1 MKTRS
6 TKFRLT
12 LLLVGSLCLLA
23 LGTGLFTTY
32 SVSET
37 LYEKTQES
45 NRNAVSLS
53 ANNIRSR
60 YQELFNLRVEQAMQ
74 IKASLALF
82 ERIIRGLADSADFP
96 AMLGGLS
103 LPEGMTVIALDDDL
117 RLVLKNG
124 PMPNDC
130 DPYAVSD
137 IKGREIGRNMMRL
150 GKANVAATAMVQF
163 AAPGAGRHKFFG
175 RHFYLPGRKML
186 VGLWMDIEPHEA
198 VQARNLDEA
207 IASLRENFRQIRIGP
222 SGFLFVAD
230 ADGRVVIQPE
240 DRDLAPVLAGNNPA
254 TGRTL
259 IQDLREGSARPETPI
274 PVLFPFGG
282 GNREALVYAEGIR
295 PLKWHVTGVGFVDE
309 IKAPGAR
316 LSIALAL
323 GILFATCLL
332 ALVAMFVVGRLTAPL
347 ARLAEFARQLPQADF
362 FQEQGGQGIP
372 LSPADNRRGDEIGEL
387 SRAFLFMDGALRER
401 VRELVET
408 AGARERMAGEL
419 HAATE
424 IQMGFLPKALDGEA
438 VRGRF
443 DLSGSLTPARE
454 VGGDLYDFFMPDPGR
469 LCLIVGDVS
478 GKGVPAALFMSM
490 TMVLVRAAA
499 KASGPG
505 KIMETVNA
513 ALAMEN
519 PNLMFVTL
527 FIAFLDL
534 SSGELVYAN
543 AGHNP
548 PWLLGAGG
556 SRQLDGLSG
565 PPVGVFADR
574 EYRSFDARMRPGD
587 TLFLYTDGVTEAM
600 NGHDEQF
607 GDNAL
612 EQTLSRRDGAGA
624 ESLIRLVSDALDRHV
639 DGAPASDDI
648 TMVCLVYK
656 GGGGM

>member
-1 MKTRS
+1 M
-6 TKFRLT
+6 
-12 LLLVGSLCLLA
+12 
-23 LGTGLFTTY
+23 
-32 SVSET
+32 
-37 LYEKTQES
+37 
-45 NRNAVSLS
+45 
-53 ANNIRSR
+53 
-60 YQELFNLRVEQAMQ
+60 
-74 IKASLALF
+74 
-82 ERIIRGLADSADFP
+82 
-96 AMLGGLS
+96 
-103 LPEGMTVIALDDDL
+103 
-117 RLVLKNG
+117 
-124 PMPNDC
+124 
-130 DPYAVSD
+130 
-137 IKGREIGRNMMRL
+137 
-150 GKANVAATAMVQF
+150 
-163 AAPGAGRHKFFG
+163 
-175 RHFYLPGRKML
+175 
-186 VGLWMDIEPHEA
+186 
-198 VQARNLDEA
+198 
-207 IASLRENFRQIRIGP
+207 
-222 SGFLFVAD
+222 
-230 ADGRVVIQPE
+230 
-240 DRDLAPVLAGNNPA
+240 
-254 TGRTL
+254 
-259 IQDLREGSARPETPI
+259 
-274 PVLFPFGG
+274 
-282 GNREALVYAEGIR
+282 
-295 PLKWHVTGVGFVDE
+295 TGVGFVDE

-332 ALVAMFVVGRLTAPL
+332 ALVAMFVVGMLTAPL

-408 AGARERMAGEL
+408 AGTRERMAGEL

-424 IQMGFLPKALDGEA
+424 IKMGFLPKALDGEA

-499 KASGPG
+499 KAAGPG
-505 KIMETVNA
+505 KIMETANA